1 MAPATMAPPMGSA
14 QPQPQPPQQQMQPM
28 QMQQMQMQMPMQMQM
43 QMQMQHMQMPMPM
56 QMQMQMQME
65 PMQAGGHAQATHGQ
79 PLAQEQMQAQPLPS
93 EALLKA
99 QEHRRFCA
107 ALSGSP
113 E

>member
-28 QMQQMQMQMPMQMQM
+28 QMQHMQMQ
-43 QMQMQHMQMPMPM
+43 MPM

-79 PLAQEQMQAQPLPS
+79 PLAQEQIQAQPLPS